1 MDFYEVVATR
11 YSCRRYRDR
20 PVEEETLL
28 RVLEAAR
35 LAPSANNR
43 QETRFVVVRDPE
55 TRAALKDAAHGQSF
69 VAEAPVVI
77 AACAETDER
86 VMSSG
91 FRADVVDVTIAM
103 EHVALAATAEGLGTC
118 WIGAFDQGAAKLAL
132 GVPEGVPVVHL
143 MTLGYPADEPRLKSR
158 LPLEIL
164 YMRERYRADHE

>member
-1 MDFYEVVATR
+1 VEFYDVVASR
-11 YSCRRYRDR
+11 YSCRRYLDR
-20 PVEEETLL
+20 PVEEATLL
-28 RVLEAAR
+28 RILEAAR

-43 QETRFVVVRDPE
+43 QESRFVVV
-55 TRAALKDAAHGQSF
+55 
-69 VAEAPVVI
+69 
-77 AACAETDER
+77 ACAETDER

-118 WIGAFDQGAAKLAL
+118 WIGAFDQEPVRRAIGAPDS
-132 GVPEGVPVVHL
+132 VPIVHL

-164 YMRERYRADHE
+164 YMPERYRADR